1 MIKFCALLAKYF
13 VFFFALWR
21 NLLYLCSVFQMEQRS
36 KIRKNREFAKFKIMT
51 KNEIKERKKKQM
63 ARVISMA
70 TSLHYAIEDLMSLMI
85 AEDDDEEFSLEEP
98 EDEELYLAL
107 GLKTEE
113 IDKMADMISARYK
126 AIK

>member
-1 MIKFCALLAKYF
+1 
-13 VFFFALWR
+13 
-21 NLLYLCSVFQMEQRS
+21 
-36 KIRKNREFAKFKIMT
+36 MT